1 MNYWFLMLGAVLSLA
16 GMVFHGFIGGKIYMG
31 NVNKSDLEPLTK
43 SLSLISWHIFTIF
56 LFVSAVTLSY
66 SAYNSGFVIAVYP
79 VIVVNLLGAVL
90 FLLLGLGKHRILLLM
105 PGAHFMGATALLGW
119 LEISWL

>member
-1 MNYWFLMLGAVLSLA
+1 MGYWFLMLGAALSLA

-66 SAYNSGFVIAVYP
+66 SAYNSDFVIAVYP
-79 VIVVNLLGAVL
+79 IIVVNLLGAVL

-105 PGAHFMGATALLGW
+105 PGVYLMGATALLGW
-119 LEISWL
+119 FGIS

>member
-1 MNYWFLMLGAVLSLA
+1 MGYWFLMLGAALSLA
-16 GMVFHGFIGGKIYMG
+16 GMVFHGFIGGKIYME
-31 NVNKSDLEPLTK
+31 NVNRSDLEPLTK

-105 PGAHFMGATALLGW
+105 PGVYLMGATALLGW
-119 LEISWL
+119 FGIS

>member
-16 GMVFHGFIGGKIYMG
+16 GMVFHGFIGGKIYME
-31 NVNKSDLEPLTK
+31 NVNRSDLEPLTK
-43 SLSLISWHIFTIF
+43 SLSLISWHIFTVF

-66 SAYNSGFVIAVYP
+66 LAYNAGFVIAVYP

-90 FLLLGLGKHRILLLM
+90 FLLLGLGKHRVLLLM
-105 PGAHFMGATALLGW
+105 PGVYLMGATALLGW
-119 LEISWL
+119 FGIS

>member
-105 PGAHFMGATALLGW
+105 PGVYLMGATALLGW
-119 LEISWL
+119 FGIS

>member
-16 GMVFHGFIGGKIYMG
+16 GMAFHGFVGGKIYMG
-31 NVNKSDLEPLTK
+31 NINKSDLEPLTK

-56 LFVSAVTLSY
+56 LFVSAVTLIY
-66 SAYNSGFVIAVYP
+66 SAYNSSFAIAVYP

-90 FLLLGLGKHRILLLM
+90 FLMLGVGKHRILLLL
-105 PGAHFMGATALLGW
+105 PGAYLMGATALLGW
-119 LEISWL
+119 LGIS

>member
-1 MNYWFLMLGAVLSLA
+1 MDYGFLMLGAVLSLA
-16 GMVFHGFIGGKIYMG
+16 GVVFRGFIGAKIYLG

-105 PGAHFMGATALLGW
+105 PGVYLMGATALLGW
-119 LEISWL
+119 FGIS

>member
-79 VIVVNLLGAVL
+79 IIVVNLLGAVL

-105 PGAHFMGATALLGW
+105 PGVYLMGATALLGW
-119 LEISWL
+119 FGIS

>member
-1 MNYWFLMLGAVLSLA
+1 MDYWFLMLGAVLSLA

-43 SLSLISWHIFTIF
+43 LLSLISWHIFTIF

-90 FLLLGLGKHRILLLM
+90 FLLLGLGKRRVLLLM
-105 PGAHFMGATALLGW
+105 PGVHLMGATALLGW
-119 LEISWL
+119 FGIS